1 MRRLRLLPTVLT
13 AGLLVAAT
21 ALDARAAVPGGARA
35 AAGRGRGA
43 EAPRR
48 PATARARRTSAMVVL
63 PAGTHRPLYGRAG
76 DAPERIASFR
86 LDRDPVTRGD
96 FLAFVRADARWRRDA
111 VKPVFAAR
119 GSYLAGWR
127 GDLDAGDAADLL
139 RPVTGV
145 SWFAAKAYCAAQGK
159 RLPTVAEWEYAA
171 AASESVRDAA
181 RDPRFVQRLV
191 SLYASRP
198 RPLPAV
204 GGGPAN
210 AYGVRGLHDLAWEWV
225 ADFNSV
231 LVSDDSRG
239 VGGRDHDLFCAS
251 AAIGALDPS
260 NYPAF
265 LRYAMRAGLTGRT
278 SLETLGFRCAL

>member
-1 MRRLRLLPTVLT
+1 MRFRTLPTILT
-13 AGLLVAAT
+13 AGLRVAT
-21 ALDARAAVPGGARA
+21 PALEARAAVTGAPA
-35 AAGRGRGA
+35 ATARGRGA
-43 EAPRR
+43 AAHR
-48 PATARARRTSAMVVL
+48 PSMPITPKARRTGGMVTL

-76 DAPERIASFR
+76 DTPERIASFR
-86 LDRDPVTRGD
+86 LDRDPVTRAD
-96 FLAFVRADARWRRDA
+96 FLAFVTANAAWRRGA

-119 GSYLAGWR
+119 TSYLADWR
-127 GDLDAGDAADLL
+127 GDLDAGDAADLR

-145 SWFAAKAYCAAQGK
+145 SWFAAKAYCSARGK

-171 AASESVRDAA
+171 AASERARDAA
-181 RDPRFVQRLV
+181 RDPRFIQRLV
-191 SLYASRP
+191 SAYASRP

-204 GGGPAN
+204 GRGPAN

-231 LVSDDSRG
+231 LVSDDARG